1 MRVLWSLLLSALI
14 TLAASSALAQAVE
27 IVDIAGRKVT
37 LTGPA
42 QRFVISEG
50 RYLLTLSMLRPD
62 NPVQG
67 LVGMMQPVSWTYPEL
82 EQQLFERFPQTRDI
96 ALFGHQDQSSVS
108 VEKIIDLKPQVAIFG
123 IQDHGPGAQN
133 AELLQQ
139 LDKAGISIVFID
151 FRMNPLDNT
160 VPSLRI
166 LGQVLGAEARAQAFI
181 DLYEQRRAAIAERL
195 QQAHNKPRVFLQA
208 HAGRFDCCVGMADG
222 MLGPFIEWA
231 GGINIADAV
240 APGPTSKHT
249 EEFLL
254 VENPDVWIGTAS
266 GTLQDL
272 KAGRYWVTLGPGVDP
287 VAAQKTLQDYVS
299 TPTFQAMDA
308 VRNKRVYAIWH
319 DFYNSPLN
327 IVVLEAFAS
336 WLHPELFADSDPDGL
351 LRELFARFV
360 PFTWSGT
367 AVTGLKKAGV
377 QP

>member
-1 MRVLWSLLLSALI
+1 MRALLSLLLSALL
-14 TLAASSALAQAVE
+14 TLAASCAGAQALE
-27 IVDIAGRKVT
+27 IVDIAGRKVS
-37 LTGPA
+37 LAGPA

-82 EQQLFERFPQTRDI
+82 EQQLFARFPQVRDI

-166 LGQVLGAEARAQAFI
+166 LGQVLGAEARARGFI
-181 DLYEQRRAAIAERL
+181 DFYEQRRAAVAERL
-195 QQAHNKPRVFLQA
+195 QQARSKPRVFLQA

-231 GGINIADAV
+231 GGTNIADAV

-272 KAGRYWVTLGPGVDP
+272 QAGRHWVTLGPGVDP
-287 VAAQKTLQDYVS
+287 VAAQKTLQDFVS
-299 TPTFQAMDA
+299 APTFQAMDA
-308 VRNKRVYAIWH
+308 VRNERVYAIWH

-336 WLHPELFADSDPDGL
+336 WLHPELFADGDPDAL
-351 LRELFARFV
+351 LQELFSRFV